1 MLYVNNLINDGRLYV
16 LQIILMYLHTQI
28 TQNIKC
34 CVDLQ
39 LVLHSTIQ
47 TATLMLK

>member
-1 MLYVNNLINDGRLYV
+1 MLYMNNLINDGRLYV
-16 LQIILMYLHTQI
+16 LQITLMYLYTQI

-39 LVLHSTIQ
+39 LVLHSTVQ
-47 TATLMLK
+47 TVTLMVK